1 MMPNSSVSGLLG
13 FERQVATNLTANIQW
28 KADYMLDHNIYEMQ
42 QQAVGAYVREELRHL
57 LTSRITKLLNSELL
71 TLSGFMFYSP
81 SDEDLYARLSASY
94 KYTDEVTLT
103 LGGNFFDGNN
113 ESTEFGQ
120 FQLNDN
126 IYAKMT
132 YGF

>member
-1 MMPNSSVSGLLG
+1 M
-13 FERQVATNLTANIQW
+13 
-28 KADYMLDHNIYEMQ
+28 
-42 QQAVGAYVREELRHL
+42 